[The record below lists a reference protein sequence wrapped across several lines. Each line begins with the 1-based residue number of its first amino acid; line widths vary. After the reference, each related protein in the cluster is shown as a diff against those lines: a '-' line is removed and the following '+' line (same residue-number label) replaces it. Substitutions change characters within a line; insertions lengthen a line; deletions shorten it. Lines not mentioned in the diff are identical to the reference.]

1 MKMDNITATV
11 YINYVRG
18 THSPILNTIALAMW
32 KWWLDSH
39 FYLTAEYLPEVEN
52 LVADKESKELK
63 DQCN

>member
-18 THSPILNTIALAMW
+18 THSPTLNTIASAMW

-39 FYLTAEYLPEVEN
+39 LYLTAEYLPEVEN
-52 LVADKESKELK
+52 LVVDKESKELK

>member
-18 THSPILNTIALAMW
+18 THSPIHNTIASAMW
-32 KWWLDSH
+32 KWLDSH
-39 FYLTAEYLPEVEN
+39 LTAEYLPEVEN
-52 LVADKESKELK
+52 LVVDKESKELK

>member
-1 MKMDNITATV
+1 MDNVTATV

-18 THSPILNTIALAMW
+18 THSPILNTIASAMW
-32 KWWLDSH
+32 KWLDSH
-39 FYLTAEYLPEVEN
+39 LTAEYLPEVEN